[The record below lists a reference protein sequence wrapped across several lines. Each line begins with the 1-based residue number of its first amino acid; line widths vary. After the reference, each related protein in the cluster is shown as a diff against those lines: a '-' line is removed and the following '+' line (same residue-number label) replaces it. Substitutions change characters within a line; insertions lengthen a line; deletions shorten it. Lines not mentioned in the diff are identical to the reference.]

1 MLLIPRLKNGMR
13 LPIRAKH
20 PREPFVKIDQSL
32 KTIATPKSKDIQG
45 GRSRTLTRQ
54 TTPDGVQDQVDLTGD
69 AARLR
74 ELESRLAELDS
85 ANPGK
90 IEAIRQALTDGSFKV
105 DTEAVAD
112 GMIRE
117 ALDLL
122 SRMNR

>member
-1 MLLIPRLKNGMR
+1 M
-13 LPIRAKH
+13 
-20 PREPFVKIDQSL
+20 KIDQSL

-54 TTPDGVQDQVDLTGD
+54 STPDRVQDQVDLTGD

-74 ELESRLAELDS
+74 ELEARLAELDS

-90 IEAIRQALTDGSFKV
+90 IEAIRQALADGSFKV

-117 ALDLL
+117 TLDLL